1 MINTSGQPGMINT
14 LNPLQ
19 AQSPGLKPGIA
30 NRNSTIANEGSKSL
44 SNASGAQSMN
54 YNTFAQ

>member
-44 SNASGAQSMN
+44 SNASGA
-54 YNTFAQ
+54 

>member
-14 LNPLQ
+14 LNPLGS
-19 AQSPGLKPGIA
+19 QSPGIKPGHGIG
-30 NRNSTIANEGSKSL
+30 NRNSTIAAEPGSKSL

-54 YNTFAQ
+54 FN